1 MNDKPDGPRLNKI
14 ARLNQ
19 WSKAFP
25 NARLAVLGLLLL
37 LLTAGATFAVA
48 ALDNP
53 VFDGNV
59 YRDSP
64 LHKDPPWQLL
74 IPFIGIS
81 LEVAI
86 LAGITTMVFAAYR
99 AIRNRL
105 RRSGSN
111 LVSSNTNSRE
121 PMSEKPRE

>member
-1 MNDKPDGPRLNKI
+1 MSDDPTNDKSDQKRLTRM

-25 NARLAVLGLLLL
+25 NARLAILGLLLL
-37 LLTAGATFAVA
+37 LLTAGATFVVA

-59 YRDSP
+59 YRDTP
-64 LHKDPPWQLL
+64 LHKDPLWQLL
-74 IPFIGIS
+74 VPFIGAS

-86 LAGITTMVFAAYR
+86 LAGAATIVLAAYR
-99 AIRNRL
+99 AIRDRFGK
-105 RRSGSN
+105 RMKARSGP
-111 LVSSNTNSRE
+111 VT
-121 PMSEKPRE
+121 

>member
-1 MNDKPDGPRLNKI
+1 MNDKPDGPRLNRM

-19 WSKAFP
+19 WSKTFP
-25 NARLAVLGLLLL
+25 NARLATLGLLLL

-64 LHKDPPWQLL
+64 LQKDPLWQLL
-74 IPFIGIS
+74 VPFIGIS

-86 LAGITTMVFAAYR
+86 VAGIATIVLAAYR
-99 AIRNRL
+99 AIRDRFA
-105 RRSGSN
+105 
-111 LVSSNTNSRE
+111 
-121 PMSEKPRE
+121 EK

>member
-1 MNDKPDGPRLNKI
+1 MSDDPTNDKSDQKRLTRM

-19 WSKAFP
+19 WSKTFP

-37 LLTAGATFAVA
+37 LLTAGATFVVA

-59 YRDSP
+59 YRDTP
-64 LHKDPPWQLL
+64 LHKDPLWQLL
-74 IPFIGIS
+74 VPFIGAS

-86 LAGITTMVFAAYR
+86 LAGVATIVLAAYR
-99 AIRNRL
+99 AIRDRFAKEIRHVVPGNTTRVNR
-105 RRSGSN
+105 
-111 LVSSNTNSRE
+111 
-121 PMSEKPRE
+121 